1 MAPPAV
7 PDTPIAGTLVSH
19 PRVHIEDDLPRSRV
33 RRPTDPLRL
42 LGALTLSAAAVSV
55 GVLAAQTSEGLDR
68 DVVSATRELPALL
81 LIALNL
87 VGAGAVFL
95 LPAAI
100 AVVLVVRG
108 RTSQLFESLLGALLA
123 AGLAIGLGLLV
134 TQGGSGRLTLALTGV
149 PGAEATTAINPL
161 LASLV
166 AFITVSRMI
175 KLPPWNAISVLTVAA
190 LSGAI
195 LTAGGTS
202 VLALV
207 AAVGLGWASGLAVRY
222 ALGTPST
229 MPSAR
234 AVAEALTASGIAV
247 TSLTA
252 LAVVPEGRRYLA
264 RGPTGDLDVTVLDRE
279 REGAGLVTAVL
290 TSRYLRV
297 DGRTGFGIRR
307 RVEHDTALLLAA
319 AASGARVPQLRLA
332 RELGSE
338 AALLVI
344 DRPRGQRLDELTA
357 PLTAGGPPCPV
368 SGPAA
373 DAIVTD
379 ALTQVMA
386 LQRAGIAH
394 RGLTAHNLLLVNP
407 ENINPGTM
415 TARESAPDREGQTD
429 PESPP
434 AALLLLGVQDGV
446 LAASDL
452 TLRIDLAEALITLS
466 GIAGA
471 ERTVAAAHA
480 ICGREALVR
489 ALPALQPVAMT
500 GATRDLLRRCPHL
513 LGQLRTHLTELVQVA
528 SVPALSLQRIRPRT
542 LVFLAAS
549 LLGLYVIVPQLTRID
564 PGDLIASAQPQ
575 WAVIALGFSAL
586 TYVAAASCVLAFVLI
601 KVSYLRALLVQFAAS
616 FVLLFSPPTVGTV
629 AVNVRFLQRSG
640 LPAPV
645 AGTTVIISQL
655 MSFLAHGLLLGVVV
669 LIAGTQAELSVNPPR
684 FALIGAAGALI
695 LIGVVLTLPVVRR
708 RALERLRPA
717 FSQVGP
723 ALATIAGQ
731 PARLLIGLTAGLALN
746 TCYVSALYASVR
758 AFDGELSLT
767 AVAFVYLAGIVL
779 GQIAPTPGGLG
790 AVEAALAAGLTAVG
804 LDGATAISSVLLFR
818 LVTFWLPVL
827 PGWGSLL
834 WLQRRSAL

>member
-1 MAPPAV
+1 
-7 PDTPIAGTLVSH
+7 
-19 PRVHIEDDLPRSRV
+19 
-33 RRPTDPLRL
+33 
-42 LGALTLSAAAVSV
+42 
-55 GVLAAQTSEGLDR
+55 
-68 DVVSATRELPALL
+68 
-81 LIALNL
+81 
-87 VGAGAVFL
+87 
-95 LPAAI
+95 
-100 AVVLVVRG
+100 
-108 RTSQLFESLLGALLA
+108 
-123 AGLAIGLGLLV
+123 
-134 TQGGSGRLTLALTGV
+134 
-149 PGAEATTAINPL
+149 
-161 LASLV
+161 
-166 AFITVSRMI
+166 
-175 KLPPWNAISVLTVAA
+175 
-190 LSGAI
+190 
-195 LTAGGTS
+195 
-202 VLALV
+202 
-207 AAVGLGWASGLAVRY
+207 
-222 ALGTPST
+222 
-229 MPSAR
+229 
-234 AVAEALTASGIAV
+234 
-247 TSLTA
+247 
-252 LAVVPEGRRYLA
+252 
-264 RGPTGDLDVTVLDRE
+264 
-279 REGAGLVTAVL
+279 
-290 TSRYLRV
+290 
-297 DGRTGFGIRR
+297 
-307 RVEHDTALLLAA
+307 
-319 AASGARVPQLRLA
+319 
-332 RELGSE
+332 
-338 AALLVI
+338 
-344 DRPRGQRLDELTA
+344 
-357 PLTAGGPPCPV
+357 
-368 SGPAA
+368 
-373 DAIVTD
+373 
-379 ALTQVMA
+379 
-386 LQRAGIAH
+386 
-394 RGLTAHNLLLVNP
+394 
-407 ENINPGTM
+407 
-415 TARESAPDREGQTD
+415 
-429 PESPP
+429 
-434 AALLLLGVQDGV
+434 
-446 LAASDL
+446 
-452 TLRIDLAEALITLS
+452 
-466 GIAGA
+466 
-471 ERTVAAAHA
+471 
-480 ICGREALVR
+480 
-489 ALPALQPVAMT
+489 
-500 GATRDLLRRCPHL
+500 
-513 LGQLRTHLTELVQVA
+513 VQVA

-564 PGDLIASAQPQ
+564 PGDLVASAQPQ